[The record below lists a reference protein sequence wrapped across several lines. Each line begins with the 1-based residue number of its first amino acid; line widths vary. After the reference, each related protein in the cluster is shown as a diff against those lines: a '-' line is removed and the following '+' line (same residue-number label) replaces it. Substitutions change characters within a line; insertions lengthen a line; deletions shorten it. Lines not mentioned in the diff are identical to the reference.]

1 MQAFRSFFSFIFLTV
16 SLLLSSQ
23 AAAKTI
29 THAMGTVEI
38 DGVPQRV
45 VVLGQGSLDVLD
57 RLGVEPVGVVKSLMP
72 DYLAKTYQDD
82 KYVAVGTV
90 KEPDYEA
97 IFTAKPDLIIAEARM
112 ASLMGELEEIAPTIM
127 FRADYENYWQSVQA
141 NWRMLGEVF
150 NKQEKVD
157 AIIEQMN
164 TKIAQTHDKAV
175 ADNFNALMV
184 MSNGSKVAMFG
195 ENSRF
200 GMVFDELGLKPAKSD
215 DVEVAGSHGNLIS
228 FEYIADANPDVLL
241 VLDRE
246 QAIGEGEGKAK
257 ARFDNPL
264 VNKTHAH
271 QQQRISYLDP
281 TAWYIT
287 MAGMTAMDKMID
299 DVNRVL

>member
-1 MQAFRSFFSFIFLTV
+1 
-16 SLLLSSQ
+16 
-23 AAAKTI
+23 
-29 THAMGTVEI
+29 MGTVEI

-127 FRADYENYWQSVQA
+127 FKADYEHYWQSVQA

-150 NKQEKVD
+150 NKQDKVD
-157 AIIEQMN
+157 AIIEQMSS
-164 TKIAQTHDKAV
+164 KIAQTHEKAV

-264 VNKTHAH
+264 VNKTQAH

>member
-1 MQAFRSFFSFIFLTV
+1 MQAFRSFFPFIFLTV

-29 THAMGTVEI
+29 THTMGTVEI

-164 TKIAQTHDKAV
+164 TKIGQTHDKAV

>member
-1 MQAFRSFFSFIFLTV
+1 MQAFRSFFPFIFLTV

-127 FRADYENYWQSVQA
+127 FRADYKNYWQSVQA
-141 NWRMLGEVF
+141 NWRMLGKVF

-164 TKIAQTHDKAV
+164 SKIAQTHDKAV

-200 GMVFDELGLKPAKSD
+200 GIVFDELGLKPAKSD

>member
-1 MQAFRSFFSFIFLTV
+1 
-16 SLLLSSQ
+16 
-23 AAAKTI
+23 
-29 THAMGTVEI
+29 MGTVEI

-127 FRADYENYWQSVQA
+127 FKADYEHYWQSVQA

-150 NKQEKVD
+150 NKQDKVD
-157 AIIEQMN
+157 AIIEQMSS
-164 TKIAQTHDKAV
+164 KIAQTHEKAV

-200 GMVFDELGLKPAKSD
+200 GMVFDELGLKPATSD

-264 VNKTHAH
+264 VNKTQAH

>member
-1 MQAFRSFFSFIFLTV
+1 MQAFRSFFPFIFLTV

-112 ASLMGELEEIAPTIM
+112 ASLMDELEEIAPTIM

>member
-1 MQAFRSFFSFIFLTV
+1 MRAFRSIFQLVILTT
-16 SLLLSSQ
+16 SLLFGSQ
-23 AAAKTI
+23 VAAKTI
-29 THAMGTVEI
+29 EHAMGTIEI

-57 RLGVEPVGVVKSLMP
+57 RIGVEPVGVVKSLMP
-72 DYLAKTYQDD
+72 DYLADKYQDE

-97 IFTAKPDLIIAEARM
+97 IFMAKPDLIIAEARM
-112 ASLMGELEEIAPTIM
+112 ASLMKELEEIAPTIM
-127 FRADYENYWQSVQA
+127 FQADYNQYWQSVQK
-141 NWRMLGEVF
+141 NWRMLGQVF
-150 NKQEKVD
+150 DKQDKVE
-157 AIIEQMN
+157 AIIAKMDA
-164 TKIAQTHDKAV
+164 KIASTRNKAA

-195 ENSRF
+195 EKSRF

-246 QAIGEGEGKAK
+246 QAIGEGVGKAK

-264 VNKTHAH
+264 VNKTPAH
-271 QQQRISYLDP
+271 QNNRISYLDP

>member
-1 MQAFRSFFSFIFLTV
+1 MQAFRSFFPFIFLTV

-112 ASLMGELEEIAPTIM
+112 ASLMDELEEIAPTIM

-150 NKQEKVD
+150 NKQEKVA

>member
-1 MQAFRSFFSFIFLTV
+1 MQAFRSFFPFIFLTV
-16 SLLLSSQ
+16 SLLLSSH

-112 ASLMGELEEIAPTIM
+112 ASLMSELEEIAPTIM
-127 FRADYENYWQSVQA
+127 FKADYENYWQSVQA

-150 NKQEKVD
+150 NKQDKVD
-157 AIIEQMN
+157 TIIEQMSS
-164 TKIAQTHDKAV
+164 KIAQTHEKAV

-264 VNKTHAH
+264 VNKTQAH

>member
-1 MQAFRSFFSFIFLTV
+1 MQAFRSFFQLILLTV
-16 SLLLSSQ
+16 SLVLSGH

-29 THAMGTVEI
+29 HHAMGTVEI

-72 DYLAKTYQDD
+72 DYLANTYQDD

-127 FRADYENYWQSVQA
+127 FQADYDHYWQSVQQ
-141 NWRMLGEVF
+141 NWRMLGNVF
-150 NKQEKVD
+150 DKQEKVE
-157 AIIEQMN
+157 AIIDQVN
-164 TKIAQTHDKAV
+164 TKIAQTHEKAV

-195 ENSRF
+195 EKSRF
-200 GMVFDELGLKPAKSD
+200 GLVFDELGLKPAKSD

-246 QAIGEGEGKAK
+246 QAIGEGQGKAK

-264 VNKTHAH
+264 VNKTPAH
-271 QQQRISYLDP
+271 QHQRISYLDP

>member
-1 MQAFRSFFSFIFLTV
+1 MQAFRSFFPFIFLTV